1 MSSATIDYIGL
12 SRSSDRS
19 FFLLVLA
26 AIWGGVLAG
35 FVPDSL
41 EHLAGKHVAFAP
53 IVHLHAVVFVG
64 WMVLLTTQFSL
75 IRAGRPD
82 LPKRLGLFGAAMI
95 PVMLVLGPATSF
107 VMSRREFGT
116 PDGDPAFLILPT
128 LSAICFAAV
137 SATGLAYRR
146 DAAIHK
152 RLMLLGA
159 VVLSDA
165 GFARWLGPQLGPLL
179 GRTFGHGFIAF
190 FVPGFIG
197 SILIMAAML
206 GYDIATRRRPYPLVL
221 GAVGFVLLNPDHHHA
236 DLHQSRLDPDR
247 HPHPGPL
254 GFDAA

>member
-95 PVMLVLGPATSF
+95 PIMLVLGPATSF

-179 GRTFGHGFIAF
+179 GRTFGHGFVAF

-221 GAVGFVLLNPDHHHA
+221 GGVGFVLLTQVTITLIYINPAWTPIATHI
-236 DLHQSRLDPDR
+236 
-247 HPHPGPL
+247 L
-254 GFDAA
+254 GH